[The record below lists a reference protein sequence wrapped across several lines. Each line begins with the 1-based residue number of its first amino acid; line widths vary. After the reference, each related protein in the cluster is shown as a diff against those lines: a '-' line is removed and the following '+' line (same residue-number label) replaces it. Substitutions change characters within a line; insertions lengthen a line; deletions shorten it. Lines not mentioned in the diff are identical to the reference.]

1 MTNLRKTL
9 VLSAIMALSVL
20 GGVANADPSGKWRVV
35 FDHWAEADGERVLRI
50 APVTGDPIDVTT
62 KIPKG
67 MTENDVATLV
77 TGAIKASVGKAYKVE
92 VDDGE
97 DVIIKKAGKTPKF
110 ELTMVSS
117 SVTGLNVKIKR
128 S

>member
-35 FDHWAEADGERVLRI
+35 FDHWAEADGELVLRI